1 MLMLLASPLL
11 GLLSATRATPV
22 PSDAFYWSLRNATN
36 AAGAPLSYEE
46 RALALAFQG
55 IVNATEEPAV
65 VKTLLTWAALISTGQ
80 VSPRTHGKVTKIAT
94 VIALT

>member
-1 MLMLLASPLL
+1 MLLASPLL

-65 VKTLLTWAALISTGQ
+65 VKTLFFDVGGLDFDWPGITTHTWKS
-80 VSPRTHGKVTKIAT
+80 H
-94 VIALT
+94 